1 MTALEA
7 LKLAQK
13 TGFDQHL
20 QSVVVAGDD
29 PEYAYRFA
37 CDVPGAEFDALEEV
51 ILRSTDLRTVYDFAV
66 LKAHQGGDITLLQ
79 DRVLAGGD
87 GGLMILFAADVAGAD
102 TLRFEAALRQ
112 LPNPKFLLLFEAEM
126 REKGI
131 D

>member
-20 QSVVVAGDD
+20 QAVVVAGDD

-37 CDVPGAEFDALEEV
+37 CDVPGAEFDALQEV

-66 LKAHQGGDITLLQ
+66 PKAQQGGDITAAGSEPRRRRWRP
-79 DRVLAGGD
+79 DDPVRRRRRRVRHGASRGGAARTVRSQV
-87 GGLMILFAADVAGAD
+87 FAVV
-102 TLRFEAALRQ
+102 RS
-112 LPNPKFLLLFEAEM
+112 
-126 REKGI
+126 
-131 D
+131 